1 MCRLFDNY
9 SAKKK
14 NTETKTTSKI
24 VNFANSEQI
33 EDNRTLR
40 WDNRVFVFYKT
51 AVFETII
58 FVIKNY

>member
-40 WDNRVFVFYKT
+40 
-51 AVFETII
+51 
-58 FVIKNY
+58 